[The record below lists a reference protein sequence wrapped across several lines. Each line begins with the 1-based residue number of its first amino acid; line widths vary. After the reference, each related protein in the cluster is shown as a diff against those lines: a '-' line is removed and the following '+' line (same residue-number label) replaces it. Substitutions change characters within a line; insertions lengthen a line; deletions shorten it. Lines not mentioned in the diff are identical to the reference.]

1 MVSLT
6 GSSRNRTTGLVD
18 VLQIIRR
25 TDRRG
30 LVRSVAASVIGATMD
45 VGALG
50 VLVPFLTVATK
61 PTLIDTH
68 WLLFPIRKSLGINSG
83 VAALIGLS
91 CVTIVGLF
99 VLAAGRIWARHRI
112 VRFIHGQRD
121 MLCLLILRGQFYTS
135 YWGDKERSTR
145 ELLESVFGDV
155 DVFVDK
161 AVRPAMELFANLLV
175 CIIFVIAL
183 LYVDLF
189 ATMLVV
195 ACGLLYF
202 AILFRITRS
211 GIDSGA
217 RVRAVANAN
226 RFRYALNI
234 LDGRRDIRI
243 YGVDRPF
250 FAAFEAASSEFA
262 DSVSANTTLV
272 QLSSYLTHAI
282 AFSAIVAGVTVAIV
296 THADPSLAVPMIG
309 TYVFA
314 GARLA
319 PALAGVFSAWSELR
333 YCGPAVDA
341 LQSTL
346 DYVDATLGNPS
357 HETRNDR
364 ILLTDR
370 ILLSGVCFGYPR
382 GRTVRCSNDVSI
394 RAGDIIGITGESGS
408 GKSAFLLSLMGLL
421 PLKAGLIEIDGT
433 PVGLENRRAWL
444 NNISYLGQSPFFL
457 DDSVASNIAFGVP
470 ADEQNRVRIIESAKA
485 AGAHEFI
492 IHDIPAGYDGFIGEG
507 GSRLS
512 GGQRQRLAIA
522 RGLYAGRQVLL
533 LDEMTSALDAVS
545 ERKVI
550 DTLLGLRGA
559 HTILIVTHRREPLEI
574 CDVIFRIQNGE
585 LGRYESKDDVC
596 IDRSSLV

>member
-1 MVSLT
+1 
-6 GSSRNRTTGLVD
+6 
-18 VLQIIRR
+18 
-25 TDRRG
+25 
-30 LVRSVAASVIGATMD
+30 
-45 VGALG
+45 
-50 VLVPFLTVATK
+50 
-61 PTLIDTH
+61 
-68 WLLFPIRKSLGINSG
+68 
-83 VAALIGLS
+83 
-91 CVTIVGLF
+91 
-99 VLAAGRIWARHRI
+99 
-112 VRFIHGQRD
+112 
-121 MLCLLILRGQFYTS
+121 
-135 YWGDKERSTR
+135 
-145 ELLESVFGDV
+145 
-155 DVFVDK
+155 
-161 AVRPAMELFANLLV
+161 MELFANLLV
-175 CIIFVIAL
+175 CIVFVLAL
-183 LYVDLF
+183 LYVDLL

-202 AILFRITRS
+202 SILFWITRS

-217 RVRAVANAN
+217 RARAIANAN
-226 RFRYALNI
+226 RFRFALNI

-272 QLSSYLTHAI
+272 QLSSYLTQAI

-296 THADPSLAVPMIG
+296 AHADPSLAVPMIG

-382 GRTVRCSNDVSI
+382 GRTVRCSNDMSI
-394 RAGDIIGITGESGS
+394 SAGDIIGITGESGS

-421 PLKAGLIEIDGT
+421 PLKSGLIEIDGA

-470 ADEQNRVRIIESAKA
+470 PDKQDRVRIIEAAKA

-492 IHDIPAGYDGFIGEG
+492 IHDIPDGYDGFIGEG

-574 CDVIFRIQNGE
+574 CDVLFRIHNDE
-585 LGRYESKDDVC
+585 LRRYESKDDVC

>member
-1 MVSLT
+1 VVSLT
-6 GSSRNRTTGLVD
+6 SSSRNRPTGLVD

-30 LVRSVAASVIGATMD
+30 LVRTVVASVIGAIMD
-45 VGALG
+45 VSALA
-50 VLVPFLTVATK
+50 VLVPFLTVVTK

-68 WLLFPIRKSLGINSG
+68 WLLVPIRKSLGINSV

-155 DVFVDK
+155 DVFIDK
-161 AVRPAMELFANLLV
+161 AVRPTIELFANLLV
-175 CIIFVIAL
+175 CVVFVIAL

-195 ACGLLYF
+195 VCGLLYF
-202 AILFRITRS
+202 ALLSRITRS

-217 RVRAVANAN
+217 HLRAVANAN

-296 THADPSLAVPMIG
+296 TNADPSLAVPMIG

-314 GARLA
+314 GARLV
-319 PALAGVFSAWSELR
+319 PALAGAFSAWSELR
-333 YCGPAVDA
+333 YSRPAVDA

-346 DYVDATLGNPS
+346 DYVDATLSNPS
-357 HETRNDR
+357 NESRNDR
-364 ILLTDR
+364 ILLMDR
-370 ILLSGVCFGYPR
+370 ILLSSVRFGYPR
-382 GRTVRCSNDVSI
+382 GHTIRCCDEMSI
-394 RAGDIIGITGESGS
+394 KAGDIIGITGESGS

-433 PVGLENRRAWL
+433 PIGIENRRAWL
-444 NNISYLGQSPFFL
+444 NNISYLGQTPFFL
-457 DDSVASNIAFGVP
+457 DDSVASNIAFGIP
-470 ADEQNRVRIIESAKA
+470 PEKQDRVRIIDAAKA

-492 IHDIPAGYDGFIGEG
+492 IHDIPAGYDGVIGEG
-507 GSRLS
+507 GLRIS

-533 LDEMTSALDAVS
+533 LDEMTSALDAAS

-550 DTLLGLRGA
+550 DTLLGLGEA

-585 LGRYESKDDVC
+585 LRRYANKDD
-596 IDRSSLV
+596 IRIGGGSLV

>member
-1 MVSLT
+1 MANLT
-6 GSSRNRTTGLVD
+6 GCSRNPATGPVD

-25 TDRRG
+25 TDRPG
-30 LVRSVAASVIGATMD
+30 LVRTVVASVIGAIMD
-45 VGALG
+45 VGALA
-50 VLVPFLTVATK
+50 VLVPFLTVVTK
-61 PTLIDTH
+61 PTLVDTH
-68 WLLFPIRKSLGINSG
+68 WLLLPIRKSLGLNSA

-91 CVTIVGLF
+91 CVTVVGLF
-99 VLAAGRIWARHRI
+99 VLAAGRIWTRHRI

-121 MLCLLILRGQFYTS
+121 KLCLLILRGQFYTS

-161 AVRPAMELFANLLV
+161 AVRPTMELFANLLV
-175 CIIFVIAL
+175 CIVFVIAL

-195 ACGLLYF
+195 VCGLLYF
-202 AILFRITRS
+202 SILFRITRS
-211 GIDSGA
+211 GIDSAA

-282 AFSAIVAGVTVAIV
+282 AFSAIVAGVTVVIA
-296 THADPSLAVPMIG
+296 THGDPSLAVPMIG
-309 TYVFA
+309 TYIFA
-314 GARLA
+314 GARLV
-319 PALAGVFSAWSELR
+319 PALAGAFSAWSELR
-333 YCGPAVDA
+333 YSGPAVNA

-346 DYVDATLGNPS
+346 DYVDATLSSPS
-357 HETRNDR
+357 NEARNDR
-364 ILLTDR
+364 ILLMDR
-370 ILLSGVCFGYPR
+370 ILLSSVCFGYPR
-382 GRTVRCSNDVSI
+382 GRTVCCRDDKSI
-394 RAGDIIGITGESGS
+394 RAGDIIGITGESGA

-433 PVGLENRRAWL
+433 PIGLENRRAWL
-444 NNISYLGQSPFFL
+444 NNISYLGQTPFFL
-457 DDSVASNIAFGVP
+457 DDSVAANIAFGIP
-470 ADEQNRVRIIESAKA
+470 PEKQDRVRIIEAAKS

-492 IHDIPAGYDGFIGEG
+492 IHDIPDGYDGPIGEG
-507 GSRLS
+507 GLLLS

-533 LDEMTSALDAVS
+533 LDEMTSALDAAS
-545 ERKVI
+545 ERKVL

-574 CDVIFRIQNGE
+574 CDIVFRIQDGE
-585 LGRYESKDDVC
+585 LRRHASKNDIRIDGR
-596 IDRSSLV
+596 SLV

>member
-1 MVSLT
+1 VVSLT
-6 GSSRNRTTGLVD
+6 GSSVNRTTGLVD

-45 VGALG
+45 VGALA

-68 WLLFPIRKSLGINSG
+68 WLLFPIRQYLGINSG
-83 VAALIGLS
+83 AAALIALS
-91 CVTIVGLF
+91 CVTIMGLF

-121 MLCLLILRGQFYTS
+121 MLCLLILRGQFYTA

-161 AVRPAMELFANLLV
+161 AVRPTMELFASLLV
-175 CIIFVIAL
+175 CIVFVIAL
-183 LYVDLF
+183 LYIDLF
-189 ATMLVV
+189 ATVLVV

-202 AILFRITRS
+202 AILSRITRS

-217 RVRAVANAN
+217 RARAVANAN
-226 RFRYALNI
+226 RFRFALNI

-272 QLSSYLTHAI
+272 QLSSYLTQAI

-314 GARLA
+314 GARFA
-319 PALAGVFSAWSELR
+319 PALASVFSAWSELR

-382 GRTVRCSNDVSI
+382 GRTVRCNNDVSI

-433 PVGLENRRAWL
+433 PIGLENRRAWL

-470 ADEQNRVRIIESAKA
+470 PDNQDRVRIIEAAKA

-492 IHDIPAGYDGFIGEG
+492 IHDIPDGYDGFIGEG

-545 ERKVI
+545 ERKVT

-574 CDVIFRIQNGE
+574 CDVVFHIQNGE
-585 LGRYESKDDVC
+585 LRREASKDD
-596 IDRSSLV
+596 IHANRDSLV